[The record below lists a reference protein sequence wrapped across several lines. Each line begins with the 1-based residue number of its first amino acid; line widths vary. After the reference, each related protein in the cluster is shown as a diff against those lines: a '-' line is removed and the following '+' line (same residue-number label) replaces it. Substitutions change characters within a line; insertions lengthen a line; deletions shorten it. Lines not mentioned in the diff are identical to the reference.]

1 MNMFIFISII
11 VGIFTIS
18 ITTSFV
24 IFELIPKIFKEY
36 KKEFIRRYKK

>member
-1 MNMFIFISII
+1 MNMFIFISLI

-18 ITTSFV
+18 ITASFM
-24 IFELIPKIFKEY
+24 IFKLIPEIFKEY